1 MKMIVAIVQPDA
13 LNKIKKLLY
22 ANGITRFV
30 VDDCWGHSDEEHT
43 MESYRGVSIEVDLK
57 RKIRVQ
63 VAVNDNF
70 VDKTISA
77 IREGGRTGKIG
88 DGKIFVYP
96 IEQVY
101 RISNDDVGPGA
112 IGGYNP
118 EINDQ

>member
-22 ANGITRFV
+22 ATGVTRFV

-43 MESYRGVSIEVDLK
+43 MESYRGVAMEVDLK
-57 RKIRVQ
+57 RKIRIQ

-70 VDKTISA
+70 VEKTVQA
-77 IREGGRTGKIG
+77 MREGGRTGKIG

-96 IEQVY
+96 IEQCY
-101 RISNDDVGPGA
+101 RISNDDEGTTA

-118 EINDQ
+118 EVNQ